1 MRAGILILLPCYAA
15 FSGLAGVPAPRLRR
29 ASSPLLQDVTRP
41 ARGDRGTADG
51 QVVDGPVLSVE
62 QLMAERP
69 GPNVQVREVI
79 DSMMAAVHRDYLN
92 TPEHPFLGALCAMRF
107 LSSTHQAASF
117 ERQGGPPA
125 FERYLRQPH
134 KQALTDWR
142 EYRTVGRPIVI
153 ERTNHPWEAYQQ
165 VDVRA
170 SADAEWSTIRWLL
183 VKEQFVA
190 REGEDEGDAELGY
203 ASGGRFAWR
212 VDGVFSEE
220 PDEADAPDESWWA
233 VAWEAPLDV
242 ETQRALFDEFDEDG
256 SGAID
261 EGEIWAIVRR
271 LGIRI
276 DGGRAGLRRLMNE
289 IDDDKS
295 GEIEFDEFTAL
306 LQRADGGCSQ
316 ADFAAALARS
326 ATTESPRQVVEQVMR
341 GMRRPDEPYR
351 DHGAA
356 TAVRYCS
363 PTNGASSLTPEAFA
377 GYLREP
383 WYKLLL
389 EWEEMELD
397 DDEDIDAA
405 GNSAEVDVQVRRDAD
420 DSFSIVSF
428 RLSRHNARWLIDS
441 LTITE

>member
-1 MRAGILILLPCYAA
+1 MRAGMLILLPCYAA

-117 ERQGGPPA
+117 EKQGGPPA

-165 VDVRA
+165 VDVR
-170 SADAEWSTIRWLL
+170 SSTEAEWSTIRWLL

-190 REGEDEGDAELGY
+190 REGEDKGDAELGY
-203 ASGGRFAWR
+203 ASGGRYAWR

-220 PDEADAPDESWWA
+220 PDEAEAPDEEWWA
-233 VAWEAPLDV
+233 QAWEAPLDV
-242 ETQRALFDEFDEDG
+242 ETQRALFDEFDEDS

-271 LGIRI
+271 LGIQI
-276 DGGRAGLRRLMNE
+276 DGGRAGLRRLMTE

-306 LQRADGGCSQ
+306 LLRA
-316 ADFAAALARS
+316 
-326 ATTESPRQVVEQVMR
+326 
-341 GMRRPDEPYR
+341 
-351 DHGAA
+351 
-356 TAVRYCS
+356 
-363 PTNGASSLTPEAFA
+363 
-377 GYLREP
+377 
-383 WYKLLL
+383 
-389 EWEEMELD
+389 
-397 DDEDIDAA
+397 
-405 GNSAEVDVQVRRDAD
+405 
-420 DSFSIVSF
+420 
-428 RLSRHNARWLIDS
+428 
-441 LTITE
+441 